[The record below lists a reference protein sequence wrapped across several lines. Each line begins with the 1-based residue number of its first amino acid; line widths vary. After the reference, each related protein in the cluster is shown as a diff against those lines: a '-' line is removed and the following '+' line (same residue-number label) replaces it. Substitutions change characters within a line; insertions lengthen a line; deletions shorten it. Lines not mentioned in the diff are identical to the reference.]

1 MALILLLLPPLLSSI
16 VGVGEIL
23 VRRRG
28 KAEVLVFDLV
38 YYAEDLTLAF
48 LL

>member
-1 MALILLLLPPLLSSI
+1 
-16 VGVGEIL
+16 

-38 YYAEDLTLAF
+38 YCAEDLTLAF